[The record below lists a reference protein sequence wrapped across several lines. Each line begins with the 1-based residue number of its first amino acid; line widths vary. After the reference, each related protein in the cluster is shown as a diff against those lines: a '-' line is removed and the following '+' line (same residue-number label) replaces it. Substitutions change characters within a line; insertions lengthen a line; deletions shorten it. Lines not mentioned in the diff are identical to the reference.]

1 LTESLPRVSA
11 IVLAWLAEPILRR
24 SVESILGSEK
34 VDVEVILVDN
44 GCTTDDVRVLS
55 RLPRVTVVGEGI
67 NLGFAGGC
75 NLGVEAAT
83 GEYVALING
92 DAVVEPGTLARLV
105 QELDRPDV
113 GIAAGTVLL
122 ADDPT
127 LLNSSGNMV
136 HVLGLSW
143 IGGYLEQDTRTE
155 PTETAGAMG
164 ACLVTT
170 RAHWQRLG
178 GLGEDYFAYHEDA
191 DFSIRT
197 WRLGLKVVNVP
208 DATALH
214 RYEFS
219 RNPNKYYLVERN
231 RLMFVLTLWGPRA
244 LLVLA
249 PPLLALELA
258 MVAMAIKEGWLRHK
272 IRGWYWLLRN
282 SGRVWA
288 RRRMVQREKLVPDR
302 DWMRVLTDRL
312 DTPLVPLPG
321 GLKGVLNG
329 LMRAYWRFA
338 RRLV

>member
-1 LTESLPRVSA
+1 MTESLPRVSA